1 MSKGGLK
8 SLILDITKIR
18 KLSESFSFWITFLL
32 LKYVKSLII
41 RYLKNRFG
49 KLCIL
54 WFSKTINFLKIKG
67 LICCVAYLAHCCAFV
82 RLVLFASVIECRTY
96 GRTKFGVFRYV
107 ESHAIQLLH
116 GRVNLAAHG

>member
-8 SLILDITKIR
+8 SLILDIAKIR

-49 KLCIL
+49 KLCI
-54 WFSKTINFLKIKG
+54 
-67 LICCVAYLAHCCAFV
+67 FV
-82 RLVLFASVIECRTY
+82 VS
-96 GRTKFGVFRYV
+96 
-107 ESHAIQLLH
+107 Q
-116 GRVNLAAHG
+116 ND